1 MKTRNVRLLLEPARL
16 SRLPRHFRGGHAAP
30 DSAPPRVYG
39 LSGMVKRALVLLVLV
54 LAACRGP
61 VQPHEVLS
69 PQVANL
75 RAQFNNDTGKIRI
88 VILPAPT

>member
-1 MKTRNVRLLLEPARL
+1 
-16 SRLPRHFRGGHAAP
+16 
-30 DSAPPRVYG
+30 
-39 LSGMVKRALVLLVLV
+39 MVKRSVLPILVLL

-61 VQPHEVLS
+61 VQRYEALT

-75 RAQFNNDTGKIRI
+75 RAQFNQDAGKVRI

>member
-1 MKTRNVRLLLEPARL
+1 
-16 SRLPRHFRGGHAAP
+16 
-30 DSAPPRVYG
+30 
-39 LSGMVKRALVLLVLV
+39 MVKRALVLLVLV

-61 VQPHEVLS
+61 IQPHEVLS